1 MTVRSYLKLSVLL
14 GLLTVSTSFGLEPP
28 RYGIG
33 LHASTPLSGIS
44 GYIDLN
50 PSLSLQAILGADLD
64 SPDFAGRVLYDL
76 RQEEYYHIYGYGLLA
91 FMTKSNAAGD
101 KDTDVGLGIGA
112 GVEMDWRV
120 LEPKLPPFYWS
131 AEVGYAIDDL
141 SIGVGIHYR
150 F

>member
-1 MTVRSYLKLSVLL
+1 MKKFTILNTLILIVILS
-14 GLLTVSTSFGLEPP
+14 STTFAAEPP

-50 PSLSLQAILGADLD
+50 PALTAQAILGTDLG

-76 RQEEYYHIYGYGLLA
+76 RQEEYYQIYGYGLL
-91 FMTKSNAAGD
+91 TLRTVPDTAG
-101 KDTDVGLGIGA
+101 KDDTELGLGIGA

-131 AEVGYAIDDL
+131 AEVGFAIDDL